1 MHALRR
7 PRRAAAIAVAVVAS
21 LALLAIAMTQGAQAA
36 FPGPN
41 GDIFFHTQGN
51 GGDSIIARVNAK
63 GKKFKKLTPEAID
76 ATDVAVSPDGKRIA
90 FECELENG
98 GSEICVADRNGKR
111 RRAVTNHP
119 ASDSDPAWSPD
130 GKWIVFESDRDGDD
144 EIYKVRATASACA
157 SSPRTTSA
165 TRTRAGRRRA

>member
-1 MHALRR
+1 M
-7 PRRAAAIAVAVVAS
+7 
-21 LALLAIAMTQGAQAA
+21 
-36 FPGPN
+36 
-41 GDIFFHTQGN
+41 
-51 GGDSIIARVNAK
+51 
-63 GKKFKKLTPEAID
+63 
-76 ATDVAVSPDGKRIA
+76 AVSPDGKRIA